1 MVKIADYP
9 QMKNC
14 AWYLAEDTELT
25 DRDALV
31 FYERNWKYIEED
43 KFEPKERQLI
53 ERLIHEQGHGFL
65 NV

>member
-9 QMKNC
+9 QMKNY
-14 AWYLAEDTELT
+14 AWYLAEDIELT
-25 DRDALV
+25 DRDALA

-43 KFEPKERQLI
+43 KLGLQERQLI
-53 ERLIHEQGHGFL
+53 ERLIHEQGNGFL

>member
-9 QMKNC
+9 QMKSC

-25 DRDALV
+25 DRDALA
-31 FYERNWKYIEED
+31 FYERNWKYVEED
-43 KFEPKERQLI
+43 KLEPQERQLI